1 MFNGNFFKM
10 YYNSLFLDMSTHCPI
25 PQIHLNE
32 GSDSVFIDSNDLKIS
47 NPTLKIFPVKP
58 KNGEK
63 NCSKEKLRNIREEKE
78 PILSDI
84 LCETNGGGSEL
95 KNGKSERLLDL
106 AKHRKSTVRILER
119 RYNQPKHSQCD
130 TDVEMATVLITF
142 PAN

>member
-1 MFNGNFFKM
+1 MDFI
-10 YYNSLFLDMSTHCPI
+10 SLFLDKSAHCPV

-32 GSDSVFIDSNDLKIS
+32 GSDSVFIDSTDLKIS
-47 NPTLKIFPVKP
+47 APTLKLFPIKP

-78 PILSDI
+78 PNLSDI

-119 RYNQPKHSQCD
+119 RYNQPKHSQSD